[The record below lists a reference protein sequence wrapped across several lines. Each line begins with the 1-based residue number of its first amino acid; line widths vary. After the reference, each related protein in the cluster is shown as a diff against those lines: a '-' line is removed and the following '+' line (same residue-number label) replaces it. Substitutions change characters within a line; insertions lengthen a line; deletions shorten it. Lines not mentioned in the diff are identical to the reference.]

1 MPRKRKVSNLM
12 GLAVLSTLAAG
23 PAHRYE
29 IAARMRSWGKE
40 HDMGVKWGSLYTVVD
55 NLAKH
60 GYVEVAGSE
69 RDGAR
74 PERTIY
80 RITESGQAEMND
92 WTRELLSSP
101 EPEQRR
107 FMAGLSILM
116 VLPPDEVADLLAQRI
131 TRLDNTIERTRAE
144 LATFEGTLSHLFLV
158 EQDYELAMLEAEAAW
173 ARTLHTSLLDGTFP
187 DLQAWRDW
195 HQGIV
200 PPEQITASTEGGTDR
215 SQQRPD

>member
-12 GLAVLSTLAAG
+12 ALAVLSTLAAG

-29 IAARMRSWGKE
+29 IAARMRSWGKD

-80 RITESGQAEMND
+80 RITESGRDEMND

-107 FMAGLSILM
+107 FMAGLSIIM
-116 VLPPDEVADLLAQRI
+116 VLPPDEVAELLAQRI
-131 TRLDNTIERTRAE
+131 TRLDKTIEGIRAE
-144 LATFEGTLSHLFLV
+144 LAALAGTLPHLFLV
-158 EQDYELAMLEAEAAW
+158 EQDYELAMLQAEVAW
-173 ARTLHTSLLDGTFP
+173 ARGLHASLTEGTFP
-187 DLQAWRDW
+187 DLQSWRDW
-195 HQGIV
+195 HRGNM
-200 PPEQITASTEGGTDR
+200 PEQITALMEGGTDR
-215 SQQRPD
+215 PQ